1 MRASLE
7 RFVWE
12 QLRLRVN
19 RDKSA
24 VARPW
29 RRKFLGYTVTPQR
42 EPKLK
47 VAPQS
52 VHRLKAKLRVLLRK
66 GRGRNLA
73 AVVGELNPLL
83 RGWAAYFRMVEAR
96 GILDELDQWVRRK
109 LRCILWRQWKTPRT
123 RFRELRRRGLD
134 EARAATSAYNGRGPW
149 WNAGAS
155 HMNHAVPSRALQA
168 LGLVSLLAEH
178 RRLACIS

>member
-1 MRASLE
+1 MSCSTSWIKSWSTGGTGSRAMCRRLQRVRAVE
-7 RFVWE
+7 GCGRAGEGIPGAVP
-12 QLRLRVN
+12 LGTAPGLRVN

-66 GRGRNLA
+66 GRG
-73 AVVGELNPLL
+73 
-83 RGWAAYFRMVEAR
+83 
-96 GILDELDQWVRRK
+96 
-109 LRCILWRQWKTPRT
+109 
-123 RFRELRRRGLD
+123 
-134 EARAATSAYNGRGPW
+134 
-149 WNAGAS
+149 
-155 HMNHAVPSRALQA
+155 
-168 LGLVSLLAEH
+168 
-178 RRLACIS
+178 